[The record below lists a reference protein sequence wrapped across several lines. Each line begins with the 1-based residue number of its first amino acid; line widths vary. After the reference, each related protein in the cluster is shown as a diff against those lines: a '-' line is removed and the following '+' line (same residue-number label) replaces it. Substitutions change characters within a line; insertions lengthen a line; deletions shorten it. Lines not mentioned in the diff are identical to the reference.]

1 MLKCYA
7 PNTAV
12 VTHIRENE
20 ITNEH
25 GVHTEMIKGRPA
37 AVERDMNAFL
47 SRMQGKYP
55 DTFKV
60 LSTNSTPMPNG
71 VCMYI
76 TYEC

>member
-7 PNTAV
+7 PLPKT
-12 VTHIRENE
+12 VTIAREKE
-20 ITNEH
+20 IVNEH

-47 SRMQGKYP
+47 NRMQGKYP